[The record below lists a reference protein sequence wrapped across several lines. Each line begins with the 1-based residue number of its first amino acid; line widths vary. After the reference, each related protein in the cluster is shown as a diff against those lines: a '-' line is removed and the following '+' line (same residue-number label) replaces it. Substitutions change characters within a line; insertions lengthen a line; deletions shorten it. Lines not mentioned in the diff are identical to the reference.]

1 MLITLHISL
10 KVKIDEKAVIYN
22 QKKNEN
28 LKIIKKLGIGR
39 SKLKVIEATCVMSV
53 TEMKKCF

>member
-10 KVKIDEKAVIYN
+10 KDKIDEKAVIYN

>member
-1 MLITLHISL
+1 MKKQSFIT
-10 KVKIDEKAVIYN
+10 K
-22 QKKNEN
+22 KKNEN